1 MSSRRPGS
9 EKVVKNMDIFT
20 AMKASILNLEFTLR
34 MLKAP
39 INDSEAKQLKL
50 KSDLKAYLKDLYT
63 NVKIGIRSGSIMQ
76 DPVGIL
82 DNNFVMSVNPI
93 ITQQYPH
100 HILLKPLIQSIID
113 EDTTMPRKAA
123 APKTPVVENANTPEN
138 TKETKNM
145 TTNTTK
151 APAKKVT
158 PPLSFNEAFHKPYVD
173 RLEEI
178 LKASTDLDEEDR
190 DAIRAVRKDLNDTT
204 KEWVE
209 TFYQNIINMELEEN
223 ITADLVGLHT
233 NTTMFSDPDTLLD
246 YPMAKVINA
255 RITSCIEALKSKSSK
270 LEVAVWYLADVV
282 LKAYNNDE
290 KVFEL
295 EYTYKNKEGKDVTET
310 LIVNKETKEVSVKVG
325 EKLTCFG
332 KIYQGIKNILNWI
345 YDKLVG
351 FKDWVFG
358 WFKKGKKEEPKVM
371 SEEEADAADA
381 KAAKNAQ
388 KLLTA

>member
-1 MSSRRPGS
+1 MTRKRAPGS
-9 EKVVKNMDIFT
+9 EKAVKTMDIFT
-20 AMKASILNLEFTLR
+20 AIKTSILNIEFTLR

-50 KSDLKAYLKDLYT
+50 KEDLRLYLKDLYK
-63 NVKIGIRSGSIMQ
+63 NVKLSLNAGGLVQ

-82 DNNFVMSVNPI
+82 DNNFLMSNNPI

-113 EDTTMPRKAA
+113 EDNTMSRKSNTNTPATTPAVEQAQPVETKAKA
-123 APKTPVVENANTPEN
+123 APKTA
-138 TKETKNM
+138 
-145 TTNTTK
+145 
-151 APAKKVT
+151 AKK
-158 PPLSFNEAFHKPYVD
+158 PAAPKLSFNESFHKPYLD

-178 LKASTDLDEEDR
+178 LKASTDLDDTDR
-190 DAIRAVRKDLNDTT
+190 DAIREVRKDLNDTT

-209 TFYQNIINMELEEN
+209 EFYKHIINMELDEN
-223 ITADLVGLHT
+223 ITADTVGIHT

-246 YPMAKVINA
+246 YPMAKVINN
-255 RITSCIEALKSKSSK
+255 RIASCIEALKSKSSK
-270 LEVAVWYLADVV
+270 LEIAVWYLADVV
-282 LKAYNNDE
+282 LKAHDSSE
-290 KVFEL
+290 TIFEL
-295 EYTYKNKEGKDVTET
+295 EYTYTKDGKEVKET

-332 KIYQGIKNILNWI
+332 KIYKGIKNILNWI

-381 KAAKNAQ
+381 KAEQNAQ
-388 KLLTA
+388 KLLKA